1 MRKRKER
8 KIISGLLTV
17 LLILLIVIIGIGC
30 GKPITETEAL
40 VETHEE
46 PAPTQT
52 GTETPETE
60 ISEKGSSEE
69 ETSEGEILEEEEL
82 VELSSCIVLP
92 EAFCGEGEPLC
103 GFEEV
108 LPIGF
113 NLPPGTEIR
122 SPFNG
127 LLTIPNLLLDDGK
140 TIVKAIS
147 ITTWPPVEE
156 VLATFC
162 FWDVIPEETLQE
174 NETVD
179 FKWGETAEGD
189 IMEEV
194 IVVEKG
200 EIIGQTTSE
209 IFGDWGDNKK
219 YNLLIW
225 IDVTK
230 DLPLYRDDYF
240 PEYYV
245 DMEFVREFFPYIQCV
260 SEE

>member
-1 MRKRKER
+1 MKKL
-8 KIISGLLTV
+8 ISGLFVFVVSLM
-17 LLILLIVIIGIGC
+17 IIVMAISC
-30 GKPITETEAL
+30 SGKEKSVIQ
-40 VETHEE
+40 EE
-46 PAPTQT
+46 SISTQT
-52 GTETPETE
+52 EVE
-60 ISEKGSSEE
+60 SSEV
-69 ETSEGEILEEEEL
+69 ETSEESTEEITIEETTEEKTTVEETTEEEL

-92 EAFCGEGEPLC
+92 ESFCGEGEPLC

-127 LLTIPNLLLDDGK
+127 LLTIPDLLLDDGK

-147 ITTWPPVEE
+147 ITRWPPVEE
-156 VLATFC
+156 VLTTFC

-179 FKWGETAEGD
+179 FKWGETAKGD
-189 IMEEV
+189 IMEEI

-200 EIIGQTTSE
+200 EVIGQTTSE

-230 DLPLYRDDYF
+230 DLPPYRDDYF

-245 DMEFVREFFPYIQCV
+245 DMEFVREFFPYIQCEG
-260 SEE
+260 EE